1 MTTETKELA
10 VELAAEIARRLQP
23 ETVEQIVT
31 LPDAARLLKMQPCSL
46 RQMVYSGRIG
56 YILDGKVYKFKVS
69 ELNKYLNDHYTP
81 PKPRDMSGDHWVNPP
96 GV

>member
-1 MTTETKELA
+1 MTDDMKSLA

-23 ETVEQIVT
+23 ETVEPIVT
-31 LPDAARLLKMQPCSL
+31 LPDAARFLKMQPCSL
-46 RQMVYSGRIG
+46 RQMVYAGKIG

-81 PKPRDMSGDHWVNPP
+81 ATA
-96 GV
+96 

>member
-23 ETVEQIVT
+23 EKVEQIVT

-46 RQMVYSGRIG
+46 RRLVYSNKIG
-56 YILDGKVYKFKVS
+56 YIIDGKVYKFKITD
-69 ELNKYLNDHYTP
+69 LNKYLNEHYVT
-81 PKPRDMSGDHWVNPP
+81 RSE
-96 GV
+96 

>member
-1 MTTETKELA
+1 MTDDMKSLA

-23 ETVEQIVT
+23 ETVEPIVT

-46 RQMVYSGRIG
+46 RQMVYSGKIG

-69 ELNKYLNDHYTP
+69 ELNHYLNSHYVTR
-81 PKPRDMSGDHWVNPP
+81 KNPETNNP
-96 GV
+96 SN